1 MRGESTEF
9 TTGAIFALGSAKAPL
24 SFANEPLDSSFFRVT
39 VVLGFSFGF
48 VDAPQSQ

>member
-1 MRGESTEF
+1 
-9 TTGAIFALGSAKAPL
+9 LGSAKAPL